1 MSGSTSPRQ
10 YQSPSPAL
18 VVCAFAV
25 SVAAVV
31 VLDAGQLYGS
41 IVFKGTGVV
50 GAAVDIDCGGTVTSG
65 TTAAGG
71 AYRIDVRPEGQCSL
85 TLPAW
90 GGRPSAIVFSN
101 PNPAAYNFELVEVSS
116 GQFELRRR

>member
-1 MSGSTSPRQ
+1 MSGPTSARPYEPPPR
-10 YQSPSPAL
+10 AFI
-18 VVCAFAV
+18 VCAFAV
-25 SVAAVV
+25 AVTAVV
-31 VLDAGQLYGS
+31 VVHAGQLYGS

-50 GAAVDIDCGGTVTSG
+50 GAAVEIDCGGTVTRG

-85 TLPAW
+85 TLPVW
-90 GGRPSAIVFSN
+90 GGHPSAIVFSN
-101 PNPAAYNFELVEVSS
+101 PNPAAFNFELVEVSS